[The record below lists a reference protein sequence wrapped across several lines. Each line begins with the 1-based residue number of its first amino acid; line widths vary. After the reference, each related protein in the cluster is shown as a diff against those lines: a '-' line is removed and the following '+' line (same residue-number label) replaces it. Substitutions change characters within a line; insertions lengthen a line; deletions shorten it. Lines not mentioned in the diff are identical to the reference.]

1 MKRFPQAII
10 FIVAMMFA
18 VSLFGQEPQ
27 DIQNQSQERPVD
39 RMNILREL
47 GLSPD
52 QVRQMRLINQDVRIK
67 RQAARKQLNEAGRN
81 LDQAIY
87 AQTVDDALFAQRL
100 KEFQDAQGEMTRVNF
115 ENEFAIRKVLTPE
128 QLVRFRE
135 IRRRF
140 NEARE
145 NFQRQRQNR
154 IQNRDMRPGGDQ
166 RRGQP
171 PAKDIQQLRP
181 KAN

>member
-1 MKRFPQAII
+1 
-10 FIVAMMFA
+10 
-18 VSLFGQEPQ
+18 
-27 DIQNQSQERPVD
+27 
-39 RMNILREL
+39 MNILREL
-47 GLSPD
+47 GLSQD
-52 QVRQMRLINQDVRIK
+52 QVRQIRLINQDVRTK
-67 RQAARKQLNEAGRN
+67 RQAARVRMNEAGRN

-87 AQTVDDALFAQRL
+87 AHTVDDSLFAQRL
-100 KEFQDAQGEMTRVNF
+100 KEFQDAQGEMTKVNF

-135 IRRRF
+135 IRRKF

-154 IQNRDMRPGGDQ
+154 IRNRDMRPGGDQ
-166 RRGQP
+166 RREQPPADRP